1 MQERTEEE
9 NNNLLIMTREYI
21 FLKYKIFKEMLLKI
35 DAMISKETPNT
46 IRINHYTLNDKL
58 RNMIMNLIKNLKDLI
73 ALIIWDC

>member
-21 FLKYKIFKEMLLKI
+21 FLKYKIFKKMLLKI
-35 DAMISKETPNT
+35 DAMISKGTPNT

-73 ALIIWDC
+73 TLIIWDC